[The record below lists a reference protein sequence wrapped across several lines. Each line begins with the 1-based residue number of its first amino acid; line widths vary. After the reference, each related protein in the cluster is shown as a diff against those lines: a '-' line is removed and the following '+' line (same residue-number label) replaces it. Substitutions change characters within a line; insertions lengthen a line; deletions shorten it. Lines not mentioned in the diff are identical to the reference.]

1 MQVKPS
7 AAADSGGI
15 SRAATWSAR
24 QYVQF
29 EDERT
34 RPVRDLLAALP
45 AIDAHA
51 AIDIGC
57 GPGNSTE
64 LLAARFAGAV
74 VSGFDSSAD
83 MIAAARRRLPG
94 LQFDLDD
101 VERWTY
107 GDSRNAIDGA
117 IGDAAPFDVI
127 LANAVLHWVP
137 DHPRLFPAL
146 AAKLAPGGA
155 LAVQMPDNLDEPAH
169 RLMRETACGGPWA
182 AKLAAA
188 AAARPSLPT
197 ADRYDEMLSA
207 AGCRVD
213 IWRTTYYHA
222 LSGGAAAVVEWFKG
236 SGLRPFIAPLDDEER
251 EEFLT
256 HYRSAVARAYPAKPD
271 GGVLLPFPRLF
282 IVAVH

>member
-1 MQVKPS
+1 MAVKLS
-7 AAADSGGI
+7 AASDSGGT
-15 SRAATWSAR
+15 SHAVTWSAR

-45 AIDAHA
+45 AIDARSV
-51 AIDIGC
+51 IDLGC

-64 LLAARFAGAV
+64 MLAARFAGAA

-83 MIAAARRRLPG
+83 MIAAARQRLPRVRFE
-94 LQFDLDD
+94 LAD
-101 VERWTY
+101 VERWAYERDAGSGGY
-107 GDSRNAIDGA
+107 G
-117 IGDAAPFDVI
+117 AALFDVI

-137 DHPRLFPAL
+137 DHAKLFPAL

-155 LAVQMPDNLDEPAH
+155 LAIQMPDNLDEPAH
-169 RLMRETACGGPWA
+169 RLMREIAADGPWA
-182 AKLAAA
+182 AKLTAA
-188 AAARPSLPT
+188 AAARPPMPT
-197 ADRYDEMLSA
+197 ADRYYEILSE

-222 LSGGAAAVVEWFKG
+222 LSGGAGAVVEWFKG
-236 SGLRPFIAPLDDEER
+236 SGLRPFLAPLGDQER

-256 HYRSAVARAYPAKPD
+256 RYRSAVAGAYPVNPD